1 MEQAIQEAII
11 KAKAMQDQTAP
22 TTSVNLTHKDLTTL
36 KPKGEY
42 YAAVDLGSNSFHLV
56 VVHVIDGNV
65 QVVSRV
71 KQKVRLAAGL
81 DASNH
86 LDELAME
93 RGWQC
98 LATFADRLKTIP
110 AENIKIVATAT
121 LRLATN
127 AHDFVVKAESILS
140 KKLLIISGEEE
151 AAEIYRGVAY
161 TSTTSGNTLVID
173 IGGASTE
180 VIVGRDMQPLHLH
193 SFNMG
198 CVTYMQH
205 YFVDGI
211 INQQHFTN
219 AIAAAKEQID
229 THAHAFKCFDWQQAL
244 GASGTPQAITDIL
257 MHKGI
262 RDEIKLNYL
271 YTLRDQCIAA
281 THIDHLVIDG
291 LAESRRIIF
300 PSGLAILIALFES
313 LAINTMNI
321 AGGALREGIIYGM
334 LDNQPLSD
342 RRAQT
347 IYSCILKFHIDEEQ
361 AVAVTYTAMHMF
373 NQISDKL
380 KVSSFDGKN
389 MLYTAAML
397 HEIGLHIEFKNQHL
411 HGGYILKHSDLAG
424 YTKLQKQCIA
434 DLVRYHRGD
443 IPKDAL
449 NDYPAEVKENL
460 MQLLKILRIA
470 VVLNIK
476 RTQDKHIAQIA
487 YVNINDAASAQS
499 WQLDINQDWLNE
511 NKLVATELANE
522 TWILHKA
529 KQILKLNKV

>member
-1 MEQAIQEAII
+1 
-11 KAKAMQDQTAP
+11 MQDQTAP

-262 RDEIKLNYL
+262 RD
-271 YTLRDQCIAA
+271 
-281 THIDHLVIDG
+281 
-291 LAESRRIIF
+291 
-300 PSGLAILIALFES
+300 
-313 LAINTMNI
+313 
-321 AGGALREGIIYGM
+321 
-334 LDNQPLSD
+334 
-342 RRAQT
+342 
-347 IYSCILKFHIDEEQ
+347 
-361 AVAVTYTAMHMF
+361 
-373 NQISDKL
+373 
-380 KVSSFDGKN
+380 
-389 MLYTAAML
+389 
-397 HEIGLHIEFKNQHL
+397 
-411 HGGYILKHSDLAG
+411 
-424 YTKLQKQCIA
+424 
-434 DLVRYHRGD
+434 
-443 IPKDAL
+443 
-449 NDYPAEVKENL
+449 
-460 MQLLKILRIA
+460 
-470 VVLNIK
+470 
-476 RTQDKHIAQIA
+476 
-487 YVNINDAASAQS
+487 
-499 WQLDINQDWLNE
+499 
-511 NKLVATELANE
+511 
-522 TWILHKA
+522 
-529 KQILKLNKV
+529 

>member
-1 MEQAIQEAII
+1 MQEAIT
-11 KAKAMQDQTAP
+11 KAKAMHDQTE
-22 TTSVNLTHKDLTTL
+22 TTNANLTHQDLTTL
-36 KPKGEY
+36 KPKGDF

-56 VVHVIDGNV
+56 VVHVVNGNV
-65 QVVSRV
+65 QIVSKV

-81 DASNH
+81 DASNY

-98 LATFADRLKTIP
+98 LTTFADRLKNIP
-110 AENIKIVATAT
+110 SENIKIVATAT

-127 AHDFVVKAESILS
+127 AHDFVLKAESILN
-140 KKLLIISGEEE
+140 KKLHIISGEEE
-151 AAEIYRGVAY
+151 ATEIYRGVAY

-180 VIVGRDMQPLHLH
+180 VIVGRDMLPLHVH

-205 YFVDGI
+205 YFVDGHLTED
-211 INQQHFTN
+211 NFTR
-219 AIAAAKEQID
+219 AIEAAKAEIQPRS
-229 THAHAFKCFDWQQAL
+229 HAFKCFDWQQAL

-257 MHKGI
+257 IQQGI

-271 YTLRDQCIAA
+271 YQLKAQCIAA
-281 THIDHLVIDG
+281 AHIDDLNVDG

-313 LAINTMNI
+313 LTIQTMNI

-334 LDNQPLSD
+334 LDNQPLTD

-347 IYSCILKFHIDEEQ
+347 MHACIVKYHIDEQQ
-361 AVAVTYTAMHMF
+361 AIAVTNTAMALF
-373 NQISDKL
+373 KQIRQAL
-380 KVSSFDGKN
+380 TITSFDGQN

-397 HEIGLHIEFKNQHL
+397 HEIGLHLEFKQQHL
-411 HGGYILKHSDLAG
+411 HGAYILKHIDLPG
-424 YTKLQKQCIA
+424 YTKLQKQCIS
-434 DLVRYHRGD
+434 DLVKYHRGD
-443 IPKDAL
+443 IPEEAL
-449 NDYPAEVKENL
+449 HDYPEEVRANL
-460 MQLLKILRIA
+460 LQLLKVLRLA

-476 RTQDKHIAQIA
+476 RTQDAAISDVAEIAICE
-487 YVNINDAASAQS
+487 SALEQT
-499 WQLDINQDWLNE
+499 WELRIEKAWLTE

-522 TWILHKA
+522 TWLMHKA
-529 KQILKLNKV
+529 KQTLTLVQL